1 MRSADESREL
11 GTAAATATATNET
24 LPTRGRLSMLDKLEF
39 MVEFWGL
46 KARNKARGKPLSG
59 FERVVWRPSQL
70 TAPRE
75 S

>member
-1 MRSADESREL
+1 
-11 GTAAATATATNET
+11 
-24 LPTRGRLSMLDKLEF
+24 MLDTLEF

-46 KARNKARGKPLSG
+46 KARNEARGKPLSG